1 MAVTRYVR
9 AKIKLH
15 VQANEI
21 RPEGSKKERNQS
33 TFTLHGQTM
42 YDMDPDEIMF
52 YLYLGMMIITYGTL
66 FGGDET

>member
-9 AKIKLH
+9 SRIKVH

-33 TFTLHGQTM
+33 TFTLSGQSY
-42 YDMDPDEIMF
+42 YDMQPDELMF
-52 YLYLGMMIITYGTL
+52 YVYLGWFMMLYGSEWP
-66 FGGDET
+66 FGGD